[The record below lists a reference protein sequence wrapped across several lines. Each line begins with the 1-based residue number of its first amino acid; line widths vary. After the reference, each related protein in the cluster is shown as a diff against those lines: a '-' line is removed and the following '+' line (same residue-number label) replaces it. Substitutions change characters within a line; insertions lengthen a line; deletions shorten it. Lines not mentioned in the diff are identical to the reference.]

1 MTTDTGA
8 RYAIVVNGVVRSNRD
23 ALPIAL
29 AAATYLRTK
38 AGNPEVVVR
47 DLVTGN
53 TVGER

>member
-8 RYAIVVNGVVRSNRD
+8 RYAIVVNGVVRSHRD

-38 AGNPEVVVR
+38 AGNPQVVVR
-47 DLVTGN
+47 DLGTGK